1 VSYYYSDAS
10 PQDTPVEVAA
20 KCQVVITH
28 KEQLP
33 TGWLANQMYA
43 FPELGKPATE
53 AVQRWVSQN
62 SNYKLVQ
69 EYLYVFATD
78 FPKDLKLSQPS
89 ILTIQVYRRQK
100 SS

>member
-1 VSYYYSDAS
+1 
-10 PQDTPVEVAA
+10 
-20 KCQVVITH
+20 
-28 KEQLP
+28 
-33 TGWLANQMYA
+33 MYA

-69 EYLYVFATD
+69 EYPYVFATD
-78 FPKDLKLSQPS
+78 FPKDLKLSHPS
-89 ILTIQVYRRQK
+89 ILTIQVYKRQK